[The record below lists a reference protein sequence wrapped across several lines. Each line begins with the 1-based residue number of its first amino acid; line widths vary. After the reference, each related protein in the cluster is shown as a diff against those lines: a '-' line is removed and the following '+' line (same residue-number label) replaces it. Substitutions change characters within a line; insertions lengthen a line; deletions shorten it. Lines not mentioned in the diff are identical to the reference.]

1 MKSSKAPFNA
11 LLVMLC
17 ILAVSTLTFGQSDR
31 GVITGTVSDSNGGA
45 IPDAEVVATNL
56 ATNVVARTRTTGEG
70 VYTIPALPA
79 GRYRVQ
85 IEKAGFK
92 ISAQPDIAIAG
103 SQTTNIDAT
112 LEPGQVSETVEISG
126 EASQLQTE
134 NPKIS
139 TQVSNRFV
147 EELPLVV
154 QGAVRSPFD
163 LANTTPEARNLG
175 DNSFALGGGQGG
187 AWGIT
192 LDGVTAG
199 TNRFGSV
206 QWASVNAPSLDAI
219 TEFTVDTHGFKAEYG
234 RASGGIMSFTS
245 KSGTNALHGT
255 LYEFVRN
262 DAFDARRF
270 FEAKRGIYKQHD
282 FGFSV
287 GGPVML
293 PRFGEGGKPYISGRN
308 RTFFFVSGEWFR
320 NRVGAGSDL
329 FSVPTPEMYN
339 GDFSKWVD
347 QNGRLIPIYDPAT
360 TCGQFGNP
368 ACAKDAQGR
377 DIVTRQ
383 QFPGNIIPQNRISSF
398 ARSVFANTGVLNPN
412 NGAAPGTSNY
422 VRNNYVNNVGTLID
436 PWTKFSVKLDHNFSE
451 RNKIAFLYNYSLHE
465 QKPGPNGFPG
475 LPGVFHNFPRFL
487 DQKSKVYRGNWTSII
502 RPTVVNYLFVGVNKF
517 RDNNQHTNAFGGW
530 KGRGICLI
538 NAFDCDEN
546 FPEMSFSEFSTWGG
560 PTADGSE
567 NPSYSAGDDLT
578 ITRGRHTF
586 KAGYLYERLHY
597 QGYGRQSVSGLLG
610 FDRRSTSVPG
620 VNNLAT
626 GGGNSFASF
635 LLGDAYS
642 GGTENRRIVRQQWPS
657 HSMYFQDDWK
667 VNQRLTLN
675 LGVRYEFTEPPLEA
689 DDKWS
694 DFTPDKPNPG
704 ANGFPGA
711 LRFAGFGDGRENTR
725 TLIPGWYGGIGPRVG
740 FAYSLNDKTVLRG
753 GASRSF
759 GIVKTV
765 FGSTHFQG
773 AITIFRVD
781 ANANQ
786 GITPAFRTDTGLP
799 PFPAPPSINPAFANG
814 QDTPWWQGEE
824 ALRLPE
830 TYDWTLSLQREF
842 GRGFVL
848 ETSYNATIGAHLVA
862 GVLRYNQVN
871 PIYLQQY
878 GTTLLT
884 SNINSP
890 QAVAAGIREPFVGF
904 SQLWVSRATVAQA
917 LRAYP
922 QYNNLDTSG
931 GGGDHSGHSTYHSGI
946 AKLSKRYGAGLTL
959 ESSYVFSKLISDAD
973 TYGGAGPLDHFNRRL
988 EKSISA
994 LDQTHLLKVNY
1005 IYELPFG
1012 KGKRWLSDGIASA
1025 VLGGWRF
1032 ASVHLYGSGTPLQFC
1047 SNVSLPIFNGRCSLT
1062 VTTNEGWVAQ
1072 NDNPDWRGSS
1082 RYFNPSVFPTQP
1094 TGRLGN
1100 SARFNEKARTPPQYN
1115 ENISLAKTIGF
1126 GESRRLDLRAEAF
1139 NVLNRVRF
1147 NPGSTN
1153 IQDPNFGRVTNTLND
1168 PRRMQ
1173 FAAKLYF

>member
-1 MKSSKAPFNA
+1 MNSKFLCSM
-11 LLVMLC
+11 LLTIVC
-17 ILAVSTLTFGQSDR
+17 VVASASLAFGQSDR
-31 GVITGTVSDSNGGA
+31 GVVTGTVTDSNGGA
-45 IPDAEVVATNL
+45 IPDADVTATNL
-56 ATNVVARTRTTGEG
+56 ATNVISRTRTTGEG
-70 VYTIPALPA
+70 VYTIPALSA
-79 GRYRVQ
+79 GTYKVR
-85 IEKAGFK
+85 IEKSGFK
-92 ISAQPDIAIAG
+92 VSEQPETVVAA
-103 SQTTNIDAT
+103 SQTTNIDAA
-112 LEPGQVSETVEISG
+112 LEPGQVSETVEIST
-126 EASQLQTE
+126 ESAQLQTE
-134 NPKIS
+134 NSKIS

-163 LANTTPEARNLG
+163 LANITPEARNLG
-175 DNSFALGGGQGG
+175 DNNFALGGGQGG

-234 RASGGIMSFTS
+234 RASGGVMTFTS
-245 KSGTNALHGT
+245 KSGTNNLHGT

-293 PRFGEGGKPYISGRN
+293 PRFGEGGKAYISGRN
-308 RTFFFVSGEWFR
+308 RTFFFVSGEFFR
-320 NRVGAGSDL
+320 NRVGAGSDR
-329 FSVPTPEMYN
+329 FSVPTPEMYS

-360 TCGQFGNP
+360 TRTVNGVTV
-368 ACAKDAQGR
+368 R
-377 DIVTRQ
+377 DP
-383 QFPGNIIPQNRISSF
+383 FPGNIIPQNRISNF
-398 ARSVFANTGVLNPN
+398 ARAVIGNTGVLAPN
-412 NGAAPGTSNY
+412 GGAAPGTSQY
-422 VRNNYVNNVGTLID
+422 VRDNYVNNSGTLLD
-436 PWTKFSVKLDHNFSE
+436 PWTKFSFKIDHNFSE

-475 LPGVFHNFPRFL
+475 LPGIFHNFPRFL

-502 RPTVVNYLFVGVNKF
+502 RPTVVNYLYVGVNKF

-530 KGRGICLI
+530 RGRGICLI

-567 NPSYSAGDDLT
+567 NPSYSAGDDMT

-620 VNNLAT
+620 DNNLTT

-642 GGTENRRIVRQQWPS
+642 GGTENRRFVRQQWIS

-675 LGVRYEFTEPPLEA
+675 LGVRYEFTQPPLEA

-694 DFTPDKPNPG
+694 DLTPDKPNPG

-711 LRFAGFGDGRENTR
+711 LRFAGFGEGRENSR
-725 TLIPGWYGGIGPRVG
+725 TLIPGWYGGIGPRLG
-740 FAYSLNDKTVLRG
+740 FAYSLNDKTVIRG

-773 AITIFRVD
+773 AITIFRLD
-781 ANANQ
+781 ANATN

-814 QDTPWWQGEE
+814 QSTPWWQGQE

-830 TYDWTLSLQREF
+830 TYDWTLSVQREL
-842 GRGFVL
+842 GKGFVL
-848 ETSYNATIGAHLVA
+848 ETSYNATIGSRLIA

-878 GTTLLT
+878 GPALLT
-884 SNINSP
+884 RNINSAE
-890 QAVAAGIREPFVGF
+890 AVAAGIRKPYASFNG
-904 SQLWVSRATVAQA
+904 SVAQA
-917 LRAYP
+917 LRAFP
-922 QYNNLDTSG
+922 QYNDIDTQG

-959 ESSYVFSKLISDAD
+959 ESSYVLAKLISDAD
-973 TYGGAGPLDHFNRRL
+973 NYGGAGPLDHFNRRL

-994 LDQTHLLKVNY
+994 LDQTHLFKFNY

-1012 KGKRWLSDGIASA
+1012 KNKRWMRDGIASA
-1025 VLGGWRF
+1025 FLGGWRF
-1032 ASVHLYGSGTPLQFC
+1032 AAVHLYGSGTPLQFC
-1047 SNVSLPIFNGRCSLT
+1047 SSVSLPIFNSRCSLT
-1062 VTTNEGWVAQ
+1062 VTTDEGWIAT
-1072 NDNPDWRGSS
+1072 NDSPDWRGSS
-1082 RYFNPSVFPTQP
+1082 RYFNRSVFPTQP
-1094 TGRLGN
+1094 NDRLGN
-1100 SARFNEKARTPPQYN
+1100 TTRFNGKARTPPNYN

-1147 NPGSTN
+1147 NPGNTN
-1153 IQDPNFGRVTNTLND
+1153 INDPNFGRVTNTLND

-1173 FAAKLYF
+1173 FAAKFYF